1 MLPFLRAV
9 CKSKKS
15 WMVRHTGIKI
25 IYQIAQL
32 MGCAVLPHL
41 KHLVECIKDGL
52 KDEQQKVNEKLDRI
66 EKKIDITYDQVARS
80 AEDIT
85 GIKNDL
91 CFVEEAT
98 AKNWNDIAKL
108 KAVK

>member
-1 MLPFLRAV
+1 MEKEILE
-9 CKSKKS
+9 
-15 WMVRHTGIKI
+15 I
-25 IYQIAQL
+25 
-32 MGCAVLPHL
+32 L
-41 KHLVECIKDGL
+41 KAMQQDIKDL
-52 KDEQQKVNEKLDRI
+52 KNEQYKSNEKLDRI
-66 EKKIDITYDQVARS
+66 EKKIDITYEQVARS

-85 GIKNDL
+85 DIKKDL

>member
-1 MLPFLRAV
+1 MEKEILE
-9 CKSKKS
+9 
-15 WMVRHTGIKI
+15 I
-25 IYQIAQL
+25 
-32 MGCAVLPHL
+32 L
-41 KHLVECIKDGL
+41 KAMQQDIKDL
-52 KDEQQKVNEKLDRI
+52 KNEQYKSNEKLDRI
-66 EKKIDITYDQVARS
+66 EKKIDITYEQVARS

-85 GIKNDL
+85 GIKKDL

>member
-1 MLPFLRAV
+1 MEKEILEIL
-9 CKSKKS
+9 KS
-15 WMVRHTGIKI
+15 M
-25 IYQIAQL
+25 QQE
-32 MGCAVLPHL
+32 L
-41 KHLVECIKDGL
+41 KGL
-52 KDEQQKVNEKLDRI
+52 KDEQQKANEKLDRI

-85 GIKNDL
+85 SIKNDL

>member
-1 MLPFLRAV
+1 MDNEILEILKAMHEDIKELKV
-9 CKSKKS
+9 EQKK
-15 WMVRHTGIKI
+15 
-25 IYQIAQL
+25 AN
-32 MGCAVLPHL
+32 
-41 KHLVECIKDGL
+41 D
-52 KDEQQKVNEKLDRI
+52 KLDSI

-80 AEDIT
+80 AEDIIS
-85 GIKNDL
+85 IKKDL

>member
-1 MLPFLRAV
+1 MEKEILEIL
-9 CKSKKS
+9 KSIQLD
-15 WMVRHTGIKI
+15 IK
-25 IYQIAQL
+25 
-32 MGCAVLPHL
+32 
-41 KHLVECIKDGL
+41 GL
-52 KDEQQKVNEKLDRI
+52 KDEQHKANEKLDRI
-66 EKKIDITYDQVARS
+66 EKKIDITYEQVARS

-85 GIKNDL
+85 SIKKDL